1 LFIKCESATLKS
13 CLYVT
18 VTEISPAASRG
29 RLATTVQLY
38 NTVGTMCG
46 YFTCFGTVK
55 VSSSFSWRFPIAV
68 QASVAIIMAIF
79 TPMFPH
85 SPRWLQS
92 VGRHE
97 DAEKSRTKLGIAG
110 LDSKRETPNATV
122 VAAEVENVAQVSQA
136 APSVE
141 AAPVPV
147 NAKLSQP
154 DFWKQARALWTKD
167 VRWRTIFCLFI
178 MGIQQC
184 SGIDA
189 VLYVSSPEVRFSI
202 PRLYLILLVCAD
214 LILASWTDF
223 I

>member
-1 LFIKCESATLKS
+1 
-13 CLYVT
+13 
-18 VTEISPAASRG
+18 
-29 RLATTVQLY
+29 
-38 NTVGTMCG
+38 MCG

-68 QASVAIIMAIF
+68 QAGAAIIMAIF
-79 TPMFPH
+79 TPMLPH

-97 DAEKSRTKLGIAG
+97 DAEKSRAKLGIAG
-110 LDSKRETPNATV
+110 LDSKRETPNASV
-122 VAAEVENVAQVSQA
+122 VAAEVESVAQVSQA

-141 AAPVPV
+141 AAPAPV
-147 NAKLSQP
+147 NHKLPQP
-154 DFWKQARALWTKD
+154 DFWKQARALWAKD

-189 VLYVSSPEVRFSI
+189 VLYVSVLNLRI
-202 PRLYLILLVCAD
+202 TILQLYLSHVLVCTNP
-214 LILASWTDF
+214 IRPSWTVF
-223 I
+223 V